1 MYFIPLLIGGHP
13 RHPRE
18 MNIPG
23 PTPTV
28 MPVWVGVGAFAMTR
42 DLFALVDALG

>member
-23 PTPTV
+23 PTPIV